1 MAPNRSTL
9 LVLTVGFLI
18 ATAALV
24 QLLGGDSPDV
34 VENETAAS
42 SVSSQPST
50 SASSDRSTS
59 VMSTTDTSAPIAS
72 TPASPTTT
80 LSVQRPVS
88 ITPIADG
95 ATRIAGYGSYL
106 VDTDTVGDWSNYE
119 TLIYRNTDS
128 GSKLIIELQNDVQ
141 VPVFSLGYSEQSSP
155 IEGLRFLSEVTQD
168 VRVIAV
174 TALGGW
180 EIDLLPDAF
189 LWNQQIDAGNLPQAG
204 EFMIFSSNGLAFVG
218 SEQNPKAQ
226 GIGDLRVYNACHSP
240 CSEETTTWVF
250 KLGPTCSDSPKV
262 SVREVG
268 SDVFK
273 QVTFS
278 TKSESD
284 QKVLSVEVG
293 SYDWLQLLT
302 PCEWSAIPTVD

>member
-9 LVLTVGFLI
+9 LVLTVGLLI

-42 SVSSQPST
+42 SVPSQPST
-50 SASSDRSTS
+50 PSDRSTS

-72 TPASPTTT
+72 APASPKTTV
-80 LSVQRPVS
+80 SVQRPLSV
-88 ITPIADG
+88 TPIADG
-95 ATRIAGYGSYL
+95 ATRIVGYGSYL
-106 VDTDTVGDWSNYE
+106 VDADTVGDWSKYE

-128 GSKLIIELQNDVQ
+128 GSKLIVELQNDVQ

-180 EIDLLPDAF
+180 EIDLLPAAF

-250 KLGPTCSDSPKV
+250 KLGSTCSDSPKV
-262 SVREVG
+262 SVRKAG

-284 QKVLSVEVG
+284 QKVLSLEVD

-302 PCEWSAIPTVD
+302 PCEWSATATAD

>member
-9 LVLTVGFLI
+9 LVLTVGLLI
-18 ATAALV
+18 AIAALV

-34 VENETAAS
+34 VENETALS
-42 SVSSQPST
+42 SVSSQPSN
-50 SASSDRSTS
+50 SSDRSTS

-240 CSEETTTWVF
+240 CSEENTTWVF
-250 KLGPTCSDSPKV
+250 KLGSTCSDSPNV
-262 SVREVG
+262 TVRKVG
-268 SDVFK
+268 SEVFE

-302 PCEWSAIPTVD
+302 PCEWSATPTVD

>member
-9 LVLTVGFLI
+9 LVLTVGLLI
-18 ATAALV
+18 AIAALV

-34 VENETAAS
+34 VENETALS
-42 SVSSQPST
+42 SVSSQPSN
-50 SASSDRSTS
+50 SSDRSTS
-59 VMSTTDTSAPIAS
+59 VMSTTDTSVPIAS
-72 TPASPTTT
+72 APASPTTT
-80 LSVQRPVS
+80 VSFERSMSV
-88 ITPIADG
+88 TPIADG

-106 VDTDTVGDWSNYE
+106 VDADTVGNWSNYE

-128 GSKLIIELQNDVQ
+128 GSKLIIELQNDAQ
-141 VPVFSLGYSEQSSP
+141 VPVLSLGYSERSSP

>member
-9 LVLTVGFLI
+9 LVLTVGLLI
-18 ATAALV
+18 AIAALV

-42 SVSSQPST
+42 SVASQPSPT
-50 SASSDRSTS
+50 SDRSTS
-59 VMSTTDTSAPIAS
+59 VMSTLDTSAPIAS

-88 ITPIADG
+88 VTPIADG

-128 GSKLIIELQNDVQ
+128 GSKLIIELQNDVL

-204 EFMIFSSNGLAFVG
+204 EFMIFSSSGLAFVG

-250 KLGPTCSDSPKV
+250 KLGSTCSDSPKV
-262 SVREVG
+262 SLREAG
-268 SDVFK
+268 SEVFK
-273 QVTFS
+273 QVAFS
-278 TKSESD
+278 TKSE
-284 QKVLSVEVG
+284 
-293 SYDWLQLLT
+293 
-302 PCEWSAIPTVD
+302 

>member
-9 LVLTVGFLI
+9 LVLTVGLLI

-50 SASSDRSTS
+50 PSDRSTL

-72 TPASPTTT
+72 APASPKTTV
-80 LSVQRPVS
+80 SVQRPLSVN
-88 ITPIADG
+88 PIADG
-95 ATRIAGYGSYL
+95 ATRIVGYGSYL
-106 VDTDTVGDWSNYE
+106 VDADTVGDWSKYE

-128 GSKLIIELQNDVQ
+128 GSKLIVELQNDVQ

-168 VRVIAV
+168 FRVIAV

-180 EIDLLPDAF
+180 EIDLLPGAF

-240 CSEETTTWVF
+240 CSEENTTWVF
-250 KLGPTCSDSPKV
+250 KLGSTCSDSPNV

-268 SDVFK
+268 SEDFQ

-278 TKSESD
+278 TKSETD
-284 QKVLSVEVG
+284 RKVLSVEVG

-302 PCEWSAIPTVD
+302 PCEWSATPTVD

>member
-9 LVLTVGFLI
+9 LVLTVGLLI

-34 VENETAAS
+34 VESETAAS

-50 SASSDRSTS
+50 PSDRSTL

-72 TPASPTTT
+72 APASPKTTV
-80 LSVQRPVS
+80 SVQRPLSV
-88 ITPIADG
+88 TPIADG
-95 ATRIAGYGSYL
+95 ATRIVGYGSYL
-106 VDTDTVGDWSNYE
+106 VDADTVGDWSKYE

-128 GSKLIIELQNDVQ
+128 GSKLIVELQNDVQ
-141 VPVFSLGYSEQSSP
+141 VPVFSLGYAEQSSP

-180 EIDLLPDAF
+180 EIDLLPAAF

-250 KLGPTCSDSPKV
+250 KLGSTCSDSPKV
-262 SVREVG
+262 SVREAG
-268 SDVFK
+268 SEVFK

-284 QKVLSVEVG
+284 QKVLSVEVD

-302 PCEWSAIPTVD
+302 PCEWSATATVD